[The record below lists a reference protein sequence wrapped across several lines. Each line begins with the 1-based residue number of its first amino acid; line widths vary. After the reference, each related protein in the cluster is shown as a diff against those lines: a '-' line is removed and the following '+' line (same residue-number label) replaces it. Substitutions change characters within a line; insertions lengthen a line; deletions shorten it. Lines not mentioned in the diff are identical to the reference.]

1 MDENPSCVVVDGAAV
16 GSTSVDAKLAFATV
30 IAFDAFAWIA
40 SLMASLSTPS
50 VLVELVVEGVV
61 VEGVV
66 VVEVV
71 EGVVEG
77 VVEVVVDV
85 IVLFILSF
93 IFSLSSSDMPSN
105 PSNIYIFDAIMMH
118 NAASNPKVTLC
129 IAKNMINAIK
139 ANLPKVLLY
148 KLFND
153 LGLTINTIINNVNK
167 KQSP

>member
-50 VLVELVVEGVV
+50 VVEVVVVLGVVEVLGVVVEVVV

-66 VVEVV
+66 V
-71 EGVVEG
+71 
-77 VVEVVVDV
+77 DDD
-85 IVLFILSF
+85 ILLFN
-93 IFSLSSSDMPSN
+93 FSLSSSDMPSN